1 MSVEPIKGVLSV
13 YTNPLYGTLASEL
26 LRGYSAYN
34 IAVMEGYEGTIDE
47 WLASLVGPKGDKGD
61 KGDPGL
67 NGEQGPRGYT
77 GETGATGPKGDK
89 GDKGET
95 GNGIYAVV
103 LRADYTLAIYFTDGS
118 VYNTPSIRGREGA
131 VGPVGPVGPQG
142 ETGAKGD
149 KGDTGDAGTGISS
162 IVQNADHSLTINL
175 DDGTSYT
182 TDPVEALKGDKG
194 DTGNGISSIV
204 MKSDY
209 TLQINMT
216 NGTSY
221 NTPSIRGVQGETG
234 PKGDTGSTGPK
245 GDKGDK
251 GDPGALNFH
260 ICSQTEYDAT
270 TRVPTVQNPEDDTF
284 YLVPSASVTSPDL
297 FVEWIYVNNAW
308 EMFGSATV
316 DISAKADK
324 VQNATSGN
332 FAGLDSNGNLT
343 DSGHNFTE
351 INQELTSVKE
361 TLNNKYE
368 KPSTGIPASD
378 LASGVIP
385 DVSGKADKVT
395 NASSGNFASLDA
407 NGNLTDSGHKHSD
420 YLTEAPVTDVQ
431 VNGTSVLDAQGVAEI
446 PLAKSDG
453 TPGLVK
459 IYWNGLSILPD
470 GTLSINNATTSE
482 IKGGTVA
489 KLAIAPNMQ
498 HMSTFYGLAKAAG
511 DTTQSWS
518 SNAAGTYT
526 DEAKI
531 AIQKMLG
538 IYEAPWELIRADTF
552 TNETAANY
560 DITVDGNGDAFE
572 LTDVRVVFWLPTQEV
587 ASSAQ
592 GRIYFYYTSW
602 NYDGAYCG
610 SWTQAANANSRGM
623 SAQIIQK
630 DKMVE
635 VNFVKNSE
643 DSFDIPNYGTNRF
656 FTNIASAGQE
666 STMSRWFAYV
676 PNGRTYTKI
685 TFTNVLGT
693 GNYVLFGKR
702 KWQ

>member
-47 WLASLVGPKGDKGD
+47 WLESLIGPKGDKGDQGDPGPQGEKGNTGLPGLDGEPGPKGDKGD
-61 KGDPGL
+61 KGD
-67 NGEQGPRGYT
+67 
-77 GETGATGPKGDK
+77 
-89 GDKGET
+89 T

-103 LRADYTLAIYFTDGS
+103 LRADYTLSIYFTDGS

-131 VGPVGPVGPQG
+131 VGPTGPIGPQG

-216 NGTSY
+216 NGSSY
-221 NTPSIRGVQGETG
+221 NTPSIRGVAGEKG
-234 PKGDTGSTGPK
+234 DKGDTGATGP
-245 GDKGDK
+245 KGDK

-270 TRVPTVQNPEDDTF
+270 TRVPTVQSPEDDTF

-316 DISAKADK
+316 D
-324 VQNATSGN
+324 
-332 FAGLDSNGNLT
+332 LT
-343 DSGHNFTE
+343 QIEQD
-351 INQELTSVKE
+351 IDDLKE

-385 DVSGKADKVT
+385 DVSGKADKVNGAT
-395 NASSGNFASLDA
+395 NGNFASLDA
-407 NGNLTDSGHKHSD
+407 NGNLADSGKKPSD
-420 YLTEAPVTDVQ
+420 FLTEHQDLTDYVKNTDYASSAKAGVVN
-431 VNGTSVLDAQGVAEI
+431 VNGYGLEIDSSNGRIKLVQASDANIKNANSGYSLIPTTKQHQSV
-446 PLAKSDG
+446 
-453 TPGLVK
+453 
-459 IYWNGLSILPD
+459 
-470 GTLSINNATTSE
+470 
-482 IKGGTVA
+482 
-489 KLAIAPNMQ
+489 
-498 HMSTFYGLAKAAG
+498 FYGLAKAAG
-511 DTTQSWS
+511 DSTQ
-518 SNAAGTYT
+518 
-526 DEAKI
+526 
-531 AIQKMLG
+531 
-538 IYEAPWELIRADTF
+538 
-552 TNETAANY
+552 
-560 DITVDGNGDAFE
+560 
-572 LTDVRVVFWLPTQEV
+572 
-587 ASSAQ
+587 
-592 GRIYFYYTSW
+592 
-602 NYDGAYCG
+602 
-610 SWTQAANANSRGM
+610 
-623 SAQIIQK
+623 
-630 DKMVE
+630 
-635 VNFVKNSE
+635 
-643 DSFDIPNYGTNRF
+643 
-656 FTNIASAGQE
+656 
-666 STMSRWFAYV
+666 
-676 PNGRTYTKI
+676 
-685 TFTNVLGT
+685 
-693 GNYVLFGKR
+693 
-702 KWQ
+702 